1 MTSSVTIGLALS
13 GGGVRAA
20 VFHLGVLARLAH
32 DDLLESVTFLSTV
45 SGGSIATGL
54 VYTLAGG
61 CWPSSRAFLTAVLPE
76 IRRRLTTSS
85 IQCDCVL
92 RGVRRPWLL
101 AWGRAKVVAESLRR
115 SWGMRGLLTDLP
127 TTPHWAI
134 NAATFETGK
143 GWRFEPRRM
152 GDYAIGYVSEPPFP
166 IAEAVAASAAVPL
179 FIGPLVL
186 RTGDYSWKRYDRGF
200 GEGQLAGDEV
210 GDAAAG
216 QLRPAPRPPF
226 RRLRLWDAGVY
237 DNLGAEPFFKD
248 GRLRPEV
255 TFLVVS
261 DASAG
266 LTLSC
271 LDKLL
276 GGKRLVDIARDQ
288 VRGLRARMIVDYFGR
303 NPGSGVYLRIGNTAE
318 YLVRGAG
325 VDPGGYAEL
334 LAAGLPEREAR
345 QAATLGTHLKR
356 LDPTV
361 FDRLYRH
368 GWEVADG
375 TLCTRCGPQFTHR
388 PWCAAWSG

>member
-1 MTSSVTIGLALS
+1 MATTLAIGLALS

-20 VFHLGVLARLAH
+20 VFHLGVLARLAQ
-32 DDLLESVTFLSTV
+32 DDLLENVTFLSTV

-61 CWPSSRAFLTAVLPE
+61 HWPSSRAFLTAVLPE

-85 IQCDCVL
+85 IQRDCVL
-92 RGVRRPWLL
+92 RGIRRPWLL
-101 AWGRAKVVAESLRR
+101 ARGRARVIAESLRH

-127 TTPHWAI
+127 ITPHWAI

-152 GDYAIGYVSEPPFP
+152 GDYAVGYVSEPPFP

-186 RTGDYSWKRYDRGF
+186 RTGDYRWERYDSEF
-200 GEGQLAGDEV
+200 GEIPRADGG
-210 GDAAAG
+210 GRDALPG
-216 QLRPAPRPPF
+216 RLRPAPRPPF
-226 RRLRLWDAGVY
+226 KRLRLWDAGVY

-255 TFLVVS
+255 TFLIVS

-266 LTLSC
+266 LALSC

-303 NPGSGVYLRIGNTAE
+303 NPDSGAYLRIGNTAA
-318 YLVRGAG
+318 YLVRRAR
-325 VDPGGYAEL
+325 VDPTGYADL
-334 LAAGLPEREAR
+334 LAAGLPEPEAR
-345 QAATLGTHLKR
+345 LAATLGTHLKR

-388 PWCAAWSG
+388 PWRAAWSG